1 MENLVILGLLSEP
14 LGRQRPFWHP
24 RPLVLADQLATLC
37 EHASVSLVTY
47 TNSGEFH
54 SLDRSRTGYYDKV
67 D

>member
-1 MENLVILGLLSEP
+1 VENLVRLGRLSEP
-14 LGRQRPFWHP
+14 PALQRSLLHP
-24 RPLVLADQLATLC
+24 RPLVLVDQLTTLF
-37 EHASVSLVTY
+37 EHASVSLLTY